1 MEIKLSCGQLV
12 STPAALEA
20 FSRTETSPMEYL
32 MRHLSGDWGEV
43 DGEDWRE
50 NEYSLTHGL
59 RLLSAY
65 SLSDGTKIWLI
76 TEADR
81 SVTTFL
87 LPEDY

>member
-1 MEIKLSCGQLV
+1 
-12 STPAALEA
+12 
-20 FSRTETSPMEYL
+20 MEYL
-32 MRHLSGDWGEV
+32 MRHLSGEWGEM

-65 SLSDGTKIWLI
+65 LLSDGTKIWMI

-87 LPEDY
+87 PPEDY